1 MDKKLTDNQK
11 KIFYVVGGI
20 TVLGLGGLA
29 YYIYT
34 EKSGG
39 GPSKKK
45 IGSPRTKK
53 PVKKAVVAPTKKNNT
68 NNEETP
74 KKTTPHQVPDPQQTS
89 NPETH
94 PHPHPHI
101 EPGIIRFDR
110 PPRCNGVLIAG
121 PPGAGKGTQCGL
133 IIKRLK
139 YKHISTG
146 DLLRA
151 QAEEGTDLGIQA
163 QDFMGKGLLVPDDL
177 VIGMVKEVLSDP
189 EVQQCGWMLDGYPRT
204 LAQAQAMKENNI
216 LIDKMIIL
224 DVEDQVLFKRI
235 IGRRMDPETKQ
246 IYHLEFNPPPGEIA
260 HRLIIRKD
268 DNEDALKKRLEEY
281 HRNIELIKDFYGND
295 LKLDIIN
302 ADRDVE
308 EVYSDVAFSLLY
320 K

>member
-1 MDKKLTDNQK
+1 
-11 KIFYVVGGI
+11 V
-20 TVLGLGGLA
+20 
-29 YYIYT
+29 
-34 EKSGG
+34 
-39 GPSKKK
+39 
-45 IGSPRTKK
+45 
-53 PVKKAVVAPTKKNNT
+53 
-68 NNEETP
+68 
-74 KKTTPHQVPDPQQTS
+74 
-89 NPETH
+89 
-94 PHPHPHI
+94 
-101 EPGIIRFDR
+101 IRFDR

-151 QAEEGTDLGIQA
+151 QAEEGTELGLLA
-163 QDFMGKGLLVPDDL
+163 TEFMGKGMLVPDEL
-177 VIGMVKEVLSDP
+177 VIGMVKDVLSDP

-224 DVEDQVLFKRI
+224 DVEDQALFKRI
-235 IGRRMDPETKQ
+235 TGRRMDPETKQ
-246 IYHLEFNPPPGEIA
+246 IYHMEFNPPPTEEIA
-260 HRLIIRKD
+260 KRVIIRKD
-268 DNEDALKKRLEEY
+268 DNEEALKKRLEEY
-281 HRNIELIKDFYGND
+281 HSNIQLIKDFYGND

-302 ADRDVE
+302 ANRDVE